1 MTAASALRA
10 FPPFDRSA
18 DRSAAL
24 RHLLVER
31 FPDAVLVPDR
41 ATPPLATGVGLFDRL
56 LPNGGLPRSRMVTW
70 TTPLGGATAVL
81 RAACSSLLGR
91 GHRVAWVDGA
101 RTIGPAGLDGPLII
115 RPADSALALRSA
127 EILLRSG
134 GFALVVLTGC
144 DPEHQ
149 GMLRLSRMVHE
160 GEGSFVALTERNLT
174 ATVRVTSRFLLDRFR
189 WATGPFGEVAAVES
203 VAVEITVKASGWSRS
218 AVVDLPAGSHEL
230 RLSVEPGLADRRG
243 TLD

>member
-1 MTAASALRA
+1 MTAAAPLLPSNHRSPERSLALRN
-10 FPPFDRSA
+10 
-18 DRSAAL
+18 
-24 RHLLVER
+24 LLVER
-31 FPDAVLVPDR
+31 FPDAVLIPER
-41 ATPPLATGVGLFDRL
+41 TTPPLATGCAPLDDL
-56 LPNGGLPRSRMVTW
+56 LPNGGLPRGRMVTW
-70 TTPLGGATAVL
+70 TSPEGGATAIL
-81 RAACSSLLGR
+81 RSACSGLLSM

-101 RTIGPAGLDGPLII
+101 RSIGPAGFDGPLVV
-115 RPADSALALRSA
+115 RPTDGDLALRAA

-160 GEGSFVALTERNLT
+160 GQGAFVALTERSLT
-174 ATVRVTSRFLLDRFR
+174 ATVRITSRFLLDRFR
-189 WATGPFGEVAAVES
+189 WAVGPFGDVAAVES

-218 AVVDLPAGSHEL
+218 AVLTLPAASHEL

-243 TLD
+243 ALD

>member
-1 MTAASALRA
+1 MTAAAPLLPASNRSPERSSALRN
-10 FPPFDRSA
+10 
-18 DRSAAL
+18 
-24 RHLLVER
+24 LLVER
-31 FPDAVLVPDR
+31 FPNAVLVPER
-41 ATPPLATGVGLFDRL
+41 ATPPLATGCQAFDQL
-56 LPNGGLPRSRMVTW
+56 LPNGGLPRGRMVTW
-70 TTPLGGATAVL
+70 TSPEGGATAML
-81 RAACSSLLGR
+81 RAACMGLLDM

-101 RTIGPAGLDGPLII
+101 RTIGPSGYDGPLIV
-115 RPADSALALRSA
+115 RPAESALALRSA

-160 GEGSFVALTERNLT
+160 GQGAFVALTERSLT

-189 WATGPFGEVAAVES
+189 WAIGPFGDVAAVET

-218 AVVDLPAGSHEL
+218 AIINLPALSHEL